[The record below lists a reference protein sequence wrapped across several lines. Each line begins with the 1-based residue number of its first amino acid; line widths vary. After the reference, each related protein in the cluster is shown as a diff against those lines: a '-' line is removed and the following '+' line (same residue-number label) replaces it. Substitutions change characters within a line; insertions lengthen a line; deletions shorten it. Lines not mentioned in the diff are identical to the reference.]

1 MNNIGMLYGFE
12 LKKILKNRL
21 TIVMLVITVFFI
33 VVEAVAPGMAS
44 ASGEDPRSLEG
55 RVIDD
60 ALLMELQGKLAE
72 NGGAWNG
79 DAGKYNAI
87 ARLKRNIL
95 GSNEEVAVEY
105 SAEELYQIRDESI
118 LSMMEEE
125 GLSDGEIAWW
135 KTRME
140 GETPFTYYD
149 YNGALIFSQ
158 GLVGVLLCIM
168 LLSALCLSTVFTV
181 EHRQRTDQLVLSCKN
196 GRGRTYFVK
205 IAAGLSVVILCC
217 LLATGLLAL
226 LTAIL
231 YGLNGFNAVVQL
243 EIPASPYAFTMGQF
257 IAVQGVVMIT
267 AGILFAAFAM
277 AVSELLKNSLAVMGI
292 MVGLF
297 IFGQLEI
304 IPPKYLLLLKLRAML
319 PSNQVSVWSLM
330 EYHLFNF
337 GGHYCT
343 GYLVSPITYLAL
355 SAALIAVGGLVYN
368 RFQVTG
374 R

>member
-33 VVEAVAPGMAS
+33 LVEAVAPGMAS
-44 ASGEDPRSLEG
+44 ASGEDAKSLEG

-60 ALLMELQGKLAE
+60 ALLMELQGKLEE
-72 NGGAWNG
+72 NGVAWNG

-149 YNGALIFSQ
+149 YNGALILSQ

-205 IAAGLSVVILCC
+205 IAAGLSVVVACC

-226 LTAIL
+226 LTAVL

-267 AGILFAAFAM
+267 AGVLFAAFAM
-277 AVSELLKNSLAVMGI
+277 AASELLKNSLAVMGI

-355 SAALIAVGGLVYN
+355 SAALIAVGGWVYN

>member
-33 VVEAVAPGMAS
+33 LVEAVAPGMAS
-44 ASGEDPRSLEG
+44 ASGEDAKSLEG

-149 YNGALIFSQ
+149 YNGALILSQ

-205 IAAGLSVVILCC
+205 IAAGLSVVVACC

-226 LTAIL
+226 LTAVL

-267 AGILFAAFAM
+267 AGVLFAAFAM
-277 AVSELLKNSLAVMGI
+277 AASELLKNSLAVMGI

-355 SAALIAVGGLVYN
+355 SAALIAVGGWVYN

>member
-1 MNNIGMLYGFE
+1 MNNTGMLYGFE

-21 TIVMLVITVFFI
+21 TIVMLIITVFFI
-33 VVEAVAPGMAS
+33 LIEAVAPGMAN
-44 ASGEDPRSLEG
+44 AAVEDARALDG

-60 ALLMELQGKLAE
+60 ALLGELQAKIVE
-72 NGGAWNG
+72 NGGAWND
-79 DAGKYNAI
+79 DAGKYNGV
-87 ARLKRNIL
+87 ARWKRNVL
-95 GSNEEVAVEY
+95 RSNEKVATEY
-105 SAEELYQIRDESI
+105 TAAELYQAREEAI
-118 LSMMEEE
+118 LSLMEEE
-125 GLSDGEIAWW
+125 LLSDGEIEWLKAE
-135 KTRME
+135 ME
-140 GETPFTYYD
+140 GQTPFTYYD
-149 YNGALIFSQ
+149 YSGALILSQ

-168 LLSALCLSTVFTV
+168 LLAALCLSTVFTV

-205 IAAGLSVVILCC
+205 IAAGLSVVTMCC
-217 LLATGLLAL
+217 VLATALLAL

-243 EIPASPYAFTMGQF
+243 EVSNSPYAFTMGQF
-257 IAVQGVVMIT
+257 IAAQAVVMIT
-267 AGILFAAFAM
+267 ASILFAAFAM

-297 IFGQLEI
+297 IFGQLEL
-304 IPPKYLLLLKLRAML
+304 IPPQYLFLLKLRAML
-319 PSNQVSVWSLM
+319 PSNQISVWSLM

-343 GYLVSPITYLAL
+343 GYLVSPITYLVL
-355 SAALIAVGGLVYN
+355 SAILIAVGGWVYN

>member
-21 TIVMLVITVFFI
+21 TIVMLIIMVFFI
-33 VVEAVAPGMAS
+33 LIEAVAPGMAN
-44 ASGEDPRSLEG
+44 AAGEDPKSLDG

-60 ALLMELQGKLAE
+60 ALLGELEEKLVE

-79 DAGKYNAI
+79 DAGKYNGI
-87 ARLKRNIL
+87 ARWKRDIL
-95 GSNEEVAVEY
+95 GSNEMIAAEY
-105 SAEELYQIRDESI
+105 TAEELYQAREEDI
-118 LSMMEEE
+118 LSMMKEDR
-125 GLSDGEIAWW
+125 LSDGEIAWW
-135 KTRME
+135 KNRME
-140 GETPFTYYD
+140 GQTPFTYYD
-149 YNGALIFSQ
+149 YNGALILSQ

-205 IAAGLSVVILCC
+205 IAAGLSVVVACC

-231 YGLNGFNAVVQL
+231 YGLDGFNAVVQL
-243 EIPASPYAFTMGQF
+243 GIPMSPFAFTMGQF
-257 IAVQGVVMIT
+257 IAVQAVVMIT

-355 SAALIAVGGLVYN
+355 SAALIAVGGWVYN

>member
-33 VVEAVAPGMAS
+33 LVEAVSPGMANVT
-44 ASGEDPRSLEG
+44 GEDPGSLDG

-60 ALLMELQGKLAE
+60 ALLGELQAE
-72 NGGAWNG
+72 LVANGGAWNG
-79 DAGKYNAI
+79 DAGKYNGI
-87 ARLKRNIL
+87 AKWKRDVL
-95 GSNEEVAVEY
+95 ESNEKV
-105 SAEELYQIRDESI
+105 AEEYTAQQLYQAREENI
-118 LSMMEEE
+118 LSMMEENS
-125 GLSDGEIAWW
+125 LSDGEIAWW
-135 KTRME
+135 KNQME

-149 YNGALIFSQ
+149 YNGALILSQ

-205 IAAGLSVVILCC
+205 IAAGLSVVVACC
-217 LLATGLLAL
+217 VLATGLLAL

-337 GGHYCT
+337 GSHYCT

-355 SAALIAVGGLVYN
+355 SAALIAVGGWVYN